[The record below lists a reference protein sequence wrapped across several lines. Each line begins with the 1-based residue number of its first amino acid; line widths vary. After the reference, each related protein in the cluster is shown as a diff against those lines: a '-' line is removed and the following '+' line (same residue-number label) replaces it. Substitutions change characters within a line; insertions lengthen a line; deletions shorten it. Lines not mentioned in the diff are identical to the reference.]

1 MLYKGFNMS
10 GIVCAVRG
18 GPDSKPTINKSI
30 ELAKLTDLTI
40 HFLYVVDL
48 DFLTHSSSSRVATI
62 TTEMDQMGEFILL
75 VAQEKAESQNIT
87 ADGSVRHGIVRD
99 EIISFCREIQADY
112 VILGQPHTRR
122 EENVF
127 TRDLL
132 QKFVERVE
140 EESGTKVVLAPRSDD

>member
-1 MLYKGFNMS
+1 MS

-18 GPDSKPTINKSI
+18 GPGSKPTINKSI
-30 ELAKLTDLTI
+30 ELANQTGLTI

-48 DFLTHSSSSRVATI
+48 DFLTHTSSSRVHTI

-75 VAQEKAESQNIT
+75 VAREKAENQGIE
-87 ADGSVRHGIVRD
+87 ADGAVRHGRVQE
-99 EIISFCREIQADY
+99 EIISLCKELQADY
-112 VILGQPHTRR
+112 VILGQPQTRE

-132 QKFVERVE
+132 QKFIERVE
-140 EESGTKVVLAPRSDD
+140 KESGAKVMLAARGEE

>member
-1 MLYKGFNMS
+1 MS

-18 GPDSKPTINKSI
+18 GPQSKPTINKSI
-30 ELAKLTDLTI
+30 ELAKLTDLTV

-48 DFLTHSSSSRVATI
+48 DFLSHSSSSRVATI
-62 TTEMDQMGEFILL
+62 TSEMDQMGEFILL
-75 VAQEKAESQNIT
+75 VAQEKAESLDIV
-87 ADGSVRHGIVRD
+87 ADGTVRHGKVRE
-99 EIISFCREIQADY
+99 EIISYCREIQADY

-132 QKFVERVE
+132 HEFIERLE
-140 EESGTKVVLAPRSDD
+140 EESGAKVVLASRSKE